1 MVMGLETVVVAFFV
15 VGTIVVVAC
24 ALTTGANHLI
34 KSSYDGYNAFS
45 QTTMDRLHTNIKIN
59 STQLIN
65 ETEFNGTTQNV
76 HLTVINTGDTKLS
89 NFDQWDVF
97 VVDNGTASDLTY
109 GSGFNVTFI
118 NDFIN
123 PGIFD
128 PHESIDIELLPE
140 YNLGDNLYITVVTEN
155 GISSSTDYTVS

>member
-15 VGTIVVVAC
+15 IGTILVVAC

-45 QTTMDRLHTNIKIN
+45 QTTMDRLHTYIKIY
-59 STQLIN
+59 STQ
-65 ETEFNGTTQNV
+65 FNATTQHV
-76 HLTVINTGDTKLS
+76 HLTVVNTGETKLS
-89 NFDQWDVF
+89 NYNQWDVF

-109 GSGFNVTFI
+109 GSGFSITFI
-118 NDFIN
+118 NDLIN

-128 PHESIDIELLPE
+128 PQESIDIELLPV
-140 YNLGDNLYITVVTEN
+140 YNSGDSLYITVVTEN
-155 GISSSTDYTVS
+155 GISSSTNCTVS